1 MNNHQIIAVWGSPG
15 SGKTVTSI
23 KLAREFASRQINVLV
38 VLCDSVCPSI
48 PTLLPGV
55 HAKEQSLGRLL
66 SLPSISQE
74 QIFQHLV
81 PCKAFSHLAFIGYVH
96 GDNAFTYASYTK
108 ERALDFFTLSRHL
121 ADVVIVDCSSVLSAD
136 PLSVAALE
144 VADQVLRM
152 HECTLKSLSYFA
164 SHLPLLSDS
173 RFHADRHLHLL
184 SNVKA
189 KQDSVQYSNVFGG
202 IHHLLPFVS
211 IVEQQAVSARLLD
224 ACEGKDARSYLS
236 AIQKLAGRFM
246 DYPSKADKEPFIQRL
261 IQRLKGVRS

>member
-1 MNNHQIIAVWGSPG
+1 MNNHQIIAIWGSPG

-23 KLAREFASRQINVLV
+23 KLARELASKQINVLV
-38 VLCDSVCPSI
+38 ILCDALCPSI
-48 PTLLPGV
+48 PTLLPDA
-55 HAKEQSLGRLL
+55 HAKEKSLGKLL
-66 SLPSISQE
+66 SLPSLSQE
-74 QIFQHLV
+74 HILQHLV
-81 PCKAFSHLAFIGYVH
+81 PCKPFAHLAFIGYVH

-108 ERALDFFTLSRHL
+108 ERALDFFTLARHL
-121 ADVVIVDCSSVLSAD
+121 ADIVIVDCSSLLSTD

-144 VADQVLRM
+144 VADQVLRV
-152 HECTLKSLSYFA
+152 HECTLKSLSYFT
-164 SHLPLLSDS
+164 SHLPLLGDS

-211 IVEQQAVSARLLD
+211 IVEQQAASARLLD
-224 ACEGKDARSYLS
+224 ACEGKEARSYLS

-246 DYPSKADKEPFIQRL
+246 DHPPKEEKQSFIRRL
-261 IQRLKGVRS
+261 TEKLKGVRS